1 MNCSGAAV
9 TMVVLC
15 AVAIFARLIVVQ
27 VNLTENRALNKF
39 ARSGLLS
46 RVGGEKGMR
55 RLR

>member
-1 MNCSGAAV
+1 
-9 TMVVLC
+9 MVVLWV
-15 AVAIFARLIVVQ
+15 VAIFAYLIVLQ

>member
-1 MNCSGAAV
+1 MNCSGEAV
-9 TMVVLC
+9 TMVVLWV
-15 AVAIFARLIVVQ
+15 VAIFAYLIVLQ